1 MPGNN
6 AGRNKGEIMKT
17 QIRTVKGNVAV
28 ASLDDAGVITMTVGA
43 QTLVLETFNPYSTE
57 PCDTPSGKVDAH
69 VGRVKQGLV
78 AFVADVENTAAL
90 KNLYMAQKQAK
101 TDALERKIPGLA
113 ALRAIINTESFEA
126 ERAARDID
134 SGASIFKARTV
145 SGSDVDVAQAEWPIA
160 SVYLQAEAFEG
171 ASNSAKAE
179 AGRMAKKALLDGGS
193 VEQAKALMQ
202 NWLSSV
208 YID

>member
-1 MPGNN
+1 ME
-6 AGRNKGEIMKT
+6 AK
-17 QIRTVKGNVAV
+17 IRTVKGNVAV
-28 ASLDDAGVITMTVGA
+28 ATIDDNGVITMTVGA
-43 QTLVLETFNPYSTE
+43 QAFVLESFNPFATE
-57 PCDTPSGKVDAH
+57 PCDTAGGKVEAH

-78 AFVADVENTAAL
+78 AFVSDAENTAAL
-90 KNLYMAQKQAK
+90 KCLYVAQKQAK
-101 TDALERKIPGLA
+101 TDTLERKIPGLA
-113 ALRAIINTESFEA
+113 ALRAIISTESFESD
-126 ERAARDID
+126 RAARDID

-145 SGSDVDVAQAEWPIA
+145 SGSDVDAAHAEYPIA

-179 AGRMAKKALLDGGS
+179 AGRMAKKALLDGGP

-208 YID
+208 CID